1 MASLQLCAW
10 SYFSAV
16 ASLLCFIGQVPRRYA
31 TSLSTYY
38 NGHGLPSTTSTGRSF
53 PSPTPMKGKNLAH
66 VTTLLSDRIR
76 EMQTDAP
83 VECSGNGNWSPGA
96 GDGNGNGNWSP
107 GMTSVKAGMSRSIT
121 SPSSMRA
128 SPCLYSPKH
137 RRPPPPPRSL
147 RQHESAVAQAMIP
160 GVGRH
165 FGTLAGKPLYNLSLP
180 PQQVILS
187 HAWP

>member
-1 MASLQLCAW
+1 MASLQLRVQ

-38 NGHGLPSTTSTGRSF
+38 NGLPSTTSTGRSF
-53 PSPTPMKGKNLAH
+53 PSPAPMKGKNLAH

-83 VECSGNGNWSPGA
+83 VEYSGS
-96 GDGNGNGNWSP
+96 GDGNGNWSP
-107 GMTSVKAGMSRSIT
+107 GMTSLKASVSMSIT
-121 SPSSMRA
+121 SASSMRSA
-128 SPCLYSPKH
+128 PCLYSPKH
-137 RRPPPPPRSL
+137 RRPPPRPRSL

-187 HAWP
+187 HVWT

>member
-83 VECSGNGNWSPGA
+83 VECSGA
-96 GDGNGNGNWSP
+96 GDGNGNWSP
-107 GMTSVKAGMSRSIT
+107 GMTSLKASMSRSIT

>member
-1 MASLQLCAW
+1 M
-10 SYFSAV
+10 
-16 ASLLCFIGQVPRRYA
+16 
-31 TSLSTYY
+31 TSL
-38 NGHGLPSTTSTGRSF
+38 
-53 PSPTPMKGKNLAH
+53 
-66 VTTLLSDRIR
+66 
-76 EMQTDAP
+76 
-83 VECSGNGNWSPGA
+83 
-96 GDGNGNGNWSP
+96 
-107 GMTSVKAGMSRSIT
+107 KAGMSRSIT

>member
-76 EMQTDAP
+76 EMHTDAP
-83 VECSGNGNWSPGA
+83 VCTVECLA
-96 GDGNGNGNWSP
+96 GDGNGNWSP
-107 GMTSVKAGMSRSIT
+107 GMTSLKASMSRSIT